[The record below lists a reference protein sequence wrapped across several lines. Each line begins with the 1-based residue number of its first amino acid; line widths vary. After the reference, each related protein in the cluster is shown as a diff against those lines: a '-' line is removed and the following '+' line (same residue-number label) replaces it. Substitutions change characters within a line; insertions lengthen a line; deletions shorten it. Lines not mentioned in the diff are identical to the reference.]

1 MEFISS
7 MTGLYKTFCVT
18 RTISGLFINRTIQVL
33 NRIGQKEL
41 DAAIKCLHDA
51 EISNNPEREFTMALT
66 LLKSSLEKFSDSNKL
81 KFQCACI
88 IAICYYVIDEFKLS
102 DKYIN
107 FSKSYFSKW
116 IYERRP
122 VRLMSVG
129 FIRMGYFNY
138 TRCRDFR
145 NELQELGLKWKGQ
158 PGIPLEFCTNFIFM
172 NKEIRLAVDNAI
184 QEYHNKM
191 DSLFLRTPCYFFYCP
206 KCNERKEF
214 VKLDTFETQ
223 EDILSFPLYS
233 LLGLSV
239 FKCSICGERIKVNEE
254 TELEL
259 DKDGN
264 FTKKSGKTSL

>member
-1 MEFISS
+1 MEFFSS
-7 MTGLYKTFCVT
+7 MTGLYKVFGVT

-41 DAAIKCLHDA
+41 DAAIRCLHDA

-66 LLKSSLEKFSDSNKL
+66 LLKNSLEKLSDSNKL
-81 KFQCACI
+81 KFQCACV
-88 IAICYYVIDEFKLS
+88 IAVCYYVMDEFKLS
-102 DKYIN
+102 DKYIGL
-107 FSKSYFSKW
+107 SKSYFSKW

-122 VRLMSVG
+122 IGLMSVG
-129 FIRMGYFNY
+129 LIRMGYFNY
-138 TRCRDFR
+138 TRCREFR

-158 PGIPLEFCTNFIFM
+158 PGIPLEFCTNSYSM
-172 NKEIRLAVDNAI
+172 NEETRLATENAI

-191 DSLFLRTPCYFFYCP
+191 DSLFLPTPGYFFHCP

-214 VKLDTFETQ
+214 IKLDTFETQ
-223 EDILSFPLYS
+223 EDLLSFPLYVF
-233 LLGLSV
+233 LGLSI

-259 DKDGN
+259 DEDGN
-264 FTKKSGKTSL
+264 FTKN

>member
-7 MTGLYKTFCVT
+7 MTGLYKAFCVT

-102 DKYIN
+102 DKYID

-122 VRLMSVG
+122 AGLMSVG
-129 FIRMGYFNY
+129 FIRMAAKRGSPHRF
-138 TRCRDFR
+138 RC
-145 NELQELGLKWKGQ
+145 Q
-158 PGIPLEFCTNFIFM
+158 
-172 NKEIRLAVDNAI
+172 
-184 QEYHNKM
+184 
-191 DSLFLRTPCYFFYCP
+191 
-206 KCNERKEF
+206 
-214 VKLDTFETQ
+214 
-223 EDILSFPLYS
+223 
-233 LLGLSV
+233 
-239 FKCSICGERIKVNEE
+239 
-254 TELEL
+254 
-259 DKDGN
+259 
-264 FTKKSGKTSL
+264 